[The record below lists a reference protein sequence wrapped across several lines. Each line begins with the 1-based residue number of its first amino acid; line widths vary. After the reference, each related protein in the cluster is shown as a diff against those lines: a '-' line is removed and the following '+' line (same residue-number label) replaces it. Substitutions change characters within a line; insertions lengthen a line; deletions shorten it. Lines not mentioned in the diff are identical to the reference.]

1 MVRRSRWPTRIS
13 FILVIVMGMLGFLY
27 AVATW
32 LPALGAIDLAGFAEG
47 IDWVEALAAI
57 GEQALQLLLLSLI
70 RVVLAR
76 LPLDGVEVDAQVR

>member
-1 MVRRSRWPTRIS
+1 
-13 FILVIVMGMLGFLY
+13 MGMLGFLY

-57 GEQALQLLLLSLI
+57 GEQALQLLLGATS
-70 RVVLAR
+70 
-76 LPLDGVEVDAQVR
+76 GGG